1 MCPHQP
7 LPSIG
12 SEQKTPFCRKK
23 HLKTNVRW
31 EHCVAPV

>member
-12 SEQKTPFCRKK
+12 SEQKTPFFRKK

-31 EHCVAPV
+31 EHCVAPI